1 MAKSKQLTTQKSV
14 KHVVPK
20 VRKKKANG
28 DPTGDVEDLDSDKEN
43 NNCIGMSGDMK
54 KPRVMIHWSKPDNH
68 HLTDQL
74 LTLIEDSPLWKAV
87 FGFDKGTSGSA
98 VATGKGK
105 STLKHCADI
114 AVALFIDYVAGY
126 EARCE
131 DELIDGSPAAN
142 VYDVIKTKFPWYCRM
157 HELMGS
163 SPVVSRKAVSNSK
176 SSIDLTVLDHNS
188 QDTFEDE
195 YEHVPSVFDEDDDP
209 LQSPLTSSSPTPAT
223 PLRATIILPSKC
235 LADTPTHTKSASKK
249 RKSVH
254 DMVREVADAER
265 EARLVM
271 NKINAKE
278 RTALERMR
286 VEQAAAQRAHELVM
300 IEKQI
305 ELERI
310 RAGIHV
316 PIDLQLH

>member
-28 DPTGDVEDLDSDKEN
+28 DPTGDVEDSDSDKEN
-43 NNCIGMSGDMK
+43 NNCVGMSGDMK
-54 KPRVMIHWSKPDNH
+54 NPRVMIHWSKPNNY
-68 HLTDQL
+68 HLMDQL
-74 LTLIEDSPLWKAV
+74 LTLIKDSPLWKAV
-87 FGFDKGTSGSA
+87 FGFDKGTSGLA
-98 VATGKGK
+98 IATGKGK

-114 AVALFIDYVAGY
+114 AVALFIDYVAGVQWTFDDINVLQGVIKNRIGSLQSLY
-126 EARCE
+126 ADIHAQLGEMGHGLVVSGCE

-176 SSIDLTVLDHNS
+176 SAVDLTILDHNS

-195 YEHVPSVFDEDDDP
+195 YEHTPSVFDEDDDP
-209 LQSPLTSSSPTPAT
+209 LRSPLTSSSPTPAT
-223 PLRATIILPSKC
+223 PLRATIILLSKC

-249 RKSVH
+249 RKSIH
-254 DMVREVADAER
+254 DMAREVADAEH
-265 EARLVM
+265 EACLIM
-271 NKINAKE
+271 NKINSKE
-278 RTALERMR
+278 
-286 VEQAAAQRAHELVM
+286 
-300 IEKQI
+300 
-305 ELERI
+305 
-310 RAGIHV
+310 
-316 PIDLQLH
+316 